1 MAKGRDAIDTITGYY
16 YQFDYSILQLLD
28 LKNENDTITIEGVED
43 VDILEENGL
52 TAIQC
57 KYYDKTEYNHSVIAK
72 PIRLMLKDYVSR
84 TPQKKNIRYK
94 LYSRYKSG
102 HNKFPSPL
110 SVDFA
115 KKYLFTYTENKVCH
129 ILHEELSLSD
139 KDIEDFLNKIDVDI
153 YAENYREQQAKVIN
167 RLEKI
172 FQCGSFEAEYY
183 YYNNALRY
191 IKEVATQQNVKN
203 RCVSKEQFLKKI
215 NSKKM
220 LFDKWYLQFKGI
232 KEYCSEIKKQYF
244 SPRNVSPFER
254 FFLIECDELIDN
266 IKLLSLIVKISNNW
280 SKLSKREV
288 HTFCP
293 YIYLHGISKERLVIL
308 KKMLQR
314 ESIRIWDGY
323 DFLGADF
330 CIESIIRKANSEN
343 NVKIKIIN
351 DLNSLESVIKSIYK
365 TKEIYQ
371 FYLHEPFWEEEQSIT
386 YGIQISST
394 ENVSMMI

>member
-28 LKNENDTITIEGVED
+28 LKNENNTITIEGIED

-72 PIRLMLKDYVSR
+72 PIRLMLKDYASR
-84 TPQKKNIRYK
+84 TPQKKTIRYK
-94 LYSRYKSG
+94 LYGRYKSG
-102 HNKFPSPL
+102 HDKFPSAL
-110 SVDFA
+110 NVEFA
-115 KKYLFTYTENKVCH
+115 KKSLFTYTENKVHH

-139 KDIEDFLNKIDVDI
+139 TDIEDFLSKIDIDI
-153 YAENYREQQAKVIN
+153 NAENYKEQQTKVIN
-167 RLEKI
+167 RLGDI
-172 FQCGSFEAEYY
+172 FKCGDFEAEYY

-191 IKEVATQQNVKN
+191 IKQVATQQDVKD
-203 RCVSKEQFLKKI
+203 RIVSQKQFLKNI

-220 LFDKWYLQFKGI
+220 LFDKWYLQFKGVR
-232 KEYCSEIKKQYF
+232 EYCSEIKKQYF
-244 SPRNVSPFER
+244 SPRNVSPYER
-254 FFLIECDELIDN
+254 FFLIECDQLIDN
-266 IKLLSLIVKISNNW
+266 TKLISLIVKISNNW
-280 SKLSKREV
+280 SKLSKREI

-308 KKMLQR
+308 KKLLQQ
-314 ESIRIWDGY
+314 EDVRIWDGY

-330 CIESIIRKANSEN
+330 SVKSIIRRANAEN
-343 NVKIKIIN
+343 NVKMKIIN
-351 DLNSLESVIKSIYK
+351 DLNDLDSVIKSIAK

-371 FYLHEPFWEEEQSIT
+371 FYLYTPFWEGEQSIA

-394 ENVSMMI
+394 ENISLMI

>member
-16 YQFDYSILQLLD
+16 YQFDYSILRLLD
-28 LKNENDTITIEGVED
+28 LKNENDTITIEGIED

-72 PIRLMLKDYVSR
+72 PIRLMLKDYVNRS
-84 TPQKKNIRYK
+84 PQKKNIRYK
-94 LYSRYKSG
+94 LYGRYKSG
-102 HNKFPSPL
+102 HGKFPSTL

-115 KKYLFTYTENKVCH
+115 KKSFFTYTENKVHH

-139 KDIEDFLNKIDVDI
+139 IDIEDFLSKIDVDI
-153 YAENYREQQAKVIN
+153 NAENYREQQGKVIN
-167 RLEKI
+167 KLGNI
-172 FQCGSFEAEYY
+172 FQCGNFEAEYY

-191 IKEVATQQNVKN
+191 IKEVATQQNVKD
-203 RCVSKEQFLKKI
+203 RIVSKKQFLKKI
-215 NSKKM
+215 NSKNI
-220 LFDKWYLQFKGI
+220 LFEKWYLQFKGI
-232 KEYCSEIKKQYF
+232 REYCSEIKKQYF
-244 SPRNVSPFER
+244 SPRNVSPYER

-266 IKLLSLIVKISNNW
+266 IKLISLIVKISNNW

-314 ESIRIWDGY
+314 EDVRIWDGY

-330 CIESIIRKANSEN
+330 SIESIIRKANAEN
-343 NVKIKIIN
+343 NVKMKIIN
-351 DLNSLESVIKSIYK
+351 DLNSLGNVIKNISK

-371 FYLHEPFWEEEQSIT
+371 FYLHEPFWEEEQSIS

-394 ENVSMMI
+394 ENISMMI